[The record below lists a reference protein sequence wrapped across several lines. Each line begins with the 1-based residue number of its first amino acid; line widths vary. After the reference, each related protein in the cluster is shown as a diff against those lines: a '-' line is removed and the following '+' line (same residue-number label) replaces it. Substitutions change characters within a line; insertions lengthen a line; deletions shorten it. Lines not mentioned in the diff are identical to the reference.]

1 MYNKK
6 NSYIEALIIY
16 NYLREYIE
24 FENIVKKEFISNFT
38 ALNEE
43 YKNRVYFYLGGVGSM
58 NTYID
63 YDTYSLVKETNRY
76 DNSKLLNR
84 LTMNQIIK
92 LERKEKAIESFNKS
106 VKSIQRPM
114 MEFSF
119 YDCCIK
125 LINTRNKMAHEFC
138 NLDIKDKD
146 SIEILSKAKIEQMKP
161 EWLSDFEYNE
171 LENSMQA
178 ILSNYIYM
186 KEMKKILI
194 NS

>member
-1 MYNKK
+1 
-6 NSYIEALIIY
+6 
-16 NYLREYIE
+16 
-24 FENIVKKEFISNFT
+24 
-38 ALNEE
+38 
-43 YKNRVYFYLGGVGSM
+43 
-58 NTYID
+58 
-63 YDTYSLVKETNRY
+63 
-76 DNSKLLNR
+76 
-84 LTMNQIIK
+84 
-92 LERKEKAIESFNKS
+92 
-106 VKSIQRPM
+106 
-114 MEFSF
+114 
-119 YDCCIK
+119 
-125 LINTRNKMAHEFC
+125 MAHEFC

>member
-1 MYNKK
+1 
-6 NSYIEALIIY
+6 
-16 NYLREYIE
+16 
-24 FENIVKKEFISNFT
+24 
-38 ALNEE
+38 
-43 YKNRVYFYLGGVGSM
+43 M

-92 LERKEKAIESFNKS
+92 LERKEKVIESFNKS